1 MVAVG
6 RIKWFTS
13 IGDQALTPFGV
24 DCAYA
29 ATLYGRRDGFTLPS
43 STGPTDPQERAAA
56 NRAFWEAPPV
66 PAPPGLLAGLL
77 GRRTTR

>member
-1 MVAVG
+1 MR
-6 RIKWFTS
+6 RIKWLVPAS
-13 IGDQALTPFGV
+13 ADEPCNLFGV
-24 DCAYA
+24 VEYG
-29 ATLYGRRDGFTLPS
+29 ATLYGRQDGFTLPS

-77 GRRTTR
+77 RRRTTR